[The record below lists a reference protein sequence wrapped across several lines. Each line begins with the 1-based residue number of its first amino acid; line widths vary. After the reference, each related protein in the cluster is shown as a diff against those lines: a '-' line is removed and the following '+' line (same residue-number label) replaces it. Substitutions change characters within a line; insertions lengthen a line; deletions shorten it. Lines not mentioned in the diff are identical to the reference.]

1 MLTHLEVR
9 DLAIVEQVSLELV
22 PGMTVL
28 TGETGAGKSI
38 LLDALGLV
46 LGDRAGGGIVRP
58 GAERAD
64 IVAVFETRELPAVEA
79 RLAELELTDPDGTC
93 VLRRTVG
100 LDGRSRAFVNGRPVP
115 VQGLREIGE
124 RLVDIHGQHAHQ
136 ALLRRD
142 AQREVLD
149 HFAGQEARLA
159 ELRGVWQG
167 WQAAREAAARL
178 GGSAAERSA
187 AHELLRYQV
196 DELRGLGLQP
206 GEVEA
211 IGAEHR
217 RLTHAGALLAT
228 ARRAAHALEEAEEGA
243 VVPRLETLAREL
255 AETARFDDRLT
266 PLAELLDGAAI
277 QAREAAGGLRRYAD
291 ADELDPDRLQWLEQ
305 RIAAVE
311 ALARKHR
318 VPAAELSAHL
328 ERLEQR
334 LAELERGDE
343 RLAALEAEIAAH
355 RQRYEALAGG
365 LHDARFAAAPRLAE
379 AIVANVRELGMAGAR
394 FAVEVQPTPT
404 TEPGPTG
411 WDRVEFLVSANPG
424 QPLGPLAQVASG
436 GELSRISLAIQLIGA
451 TRRAVPTQVFDE
463 VDSGVGGRVGE
474 VVGSALRRLAGACQV
489 LCVTHLPQVAARGHH
504 HLEVRKGVRDGA
516 TFATVTPLGGD
527 TRVQELAR
535 MLGGLEVTERA
546 LAHARE
552 MLERASCD

>member
-1 MLTHLEVR
+1 MLTHLDVR
-9 DLAIVEQVSLELV
+9 DLAIVEQVSLDLV

-64 IVAVFETRELPAVEA
+64 IVAVFDTRELPAVEA

-93 VLRRTVG
+93 FLRRTVG
-100 LDGRSRAFVNGRPVP
+100 SDGRSRAFVNGRPVP

-124 RLVDIHGQHAHQ
+124 LLVDIHGQHAHQ

-149 HFAGQEARLA
+149 HFAGEAPRLA
-159 ELRGVWQG
+159 ELRRAWQG
-167 WQAAREAAARL
+167 WQTAREAAARL
-178 GGSAAERSA
+178 GGSASERLAERD
-187 AHELLRYQV
+187 LLRYQV
-196 DELRGLGLQP
+196 EELRGLGLQP

-217 RLTHAGALLAT
+217 RLTHAEALLAT
-228 ARRAAHALEEAEEGA
+228 ARRVAHALEETEEGP
-243 VVPRLETLAREL
+243 VVPRLETLAREI
-255 AETARFDDRLT
+255 ADTARFDDRLK
-266 PLAELLDGAAI
+266 PYAELLDAAAI
-277 QAREAAGGLRRYAD
+277 QAREAASAIRRYAD
-291 ADELDPDRLQWLEQ
+291 ADEIEPARLVWIEQ

-311 ALARKHR
+311 TLARKHR
-318 VPAAELSAHL
+318 VPAVELTAHQ
-328 ERLEQR
+328 ERLAQR
-334 LAELERGDE
+334 LGDLERGDE
-343 RLAALEAEIAAH
+343 RLAALEAEAEAY
-355 RQRYEALAGG
+355 RQRYETLATAV
-365 LHDARFAAAPRLAE
+365 HDARVAAAPRLAE
-379 AIVANVRELGMAGAR
+379 AIAANVRELGMAGAR
-394 FAVEVQPTPT
+394 FAVEVLPTPA

-411 WDRVEFLVSANPG
+411 RDRIEFMVSANPG

-451 TRRAVPTQVFDE
+451 SRRAVPTQVFDE
-463 VDSGVGGRVGE
+463 VDSGVGGRVAE
-474 VVGSALRRLAGACQV
+474 VVGGALRRLAEGCQV

-504 HLEVRKGVRDGA
+504 HLEVRKGVRDGT
-516 TFATVTPLGGD
+516 TFATVTPLDGD
-527 TRVQELAR
+527 ARVQEVAR

-552 MLERASCD
+552 MLERAALR